1 MKKGNKKIEKLCS
14 FYVSNW
20 HLVTMLLPYINHQ
33 IDENVKIITILEND
47 IEEYIQTLVKK
58 LNLKNKNEILNIKW
72 TSVKSKKYS
81 DIAKKLKDEMK
92 VEKRNMIFI
101 NGCSNYIEKNNAN
114 IEKWIEKSQI
124 QSVKVIALLEV
135 PEFNNHIM
143 EILDA
148 HDKVLNTSGEKE
160 IEEVFEGYVRGEK
173 IETQKVVGSNFSE

>member
-1 MKKGNKKIEKLCS
+1 MKKGKKEIEKLCS

-33 IDENVKIITILEND
+33 IDENVKIITILENN

-72 TSVKSKKYS
+72 TSVNSRKYS
-81 DIAKKLKDEMK
+81 DIAKKLKEEMK
-92 VEKRNMIFI
+92 VENKNIILI
-101 NGCSNYIEKNNAN
+101 NGCTNYIEKNNAN
-114 IEKWIEKSQI
+114 IEKWLEKSDI
-124 QSVKVIALLEV
+124 QSIKIIDLFEV
-135 PEFNNHIM
+135 TEFNNHIM

-148 HDKVLNTSGEKE
+148 HDKILNTSGEKE

-173 IETQKVVGSNFSE
+173 VETKKVVGSNFTD